1 MKEPK
6 PANTGGGAAIQSAPD
21 EEFESLTRE
30 QQSVLNRLVNKFR
43 EGAMVQVLSGAHET
57 GKTKVAELV
66 GRRLESQ
73 VVAVHINKQTD
84 QPPGTKRLMQEAY
97 GSYPFLL
104 AAILKQVGFYA
115 RGEETDLVEQMVER
129 LRALRQEDKRLLIV
143 LDDAQDITPGVWK
156 RLQSWLDYQDR
167 GMKMIQVL
175 LVGSPMV
182 RKMMGEPILRGWRR
196 WVHGTYEL
204 HLLRAARGVEE
215 TRRALRG
222 ACDSINARSRAEE
235 PINPPH
241 ISWFAVRKILHEAG
255 GRPGRM
261 NELVRR
267 VLAASI
273 REGGVSITRRF
284 LSHADALRSPAVR
297 VQAIRKTIDKGAEK
311 GTSKSADP
319 SSRHHPPEGAVPRLD
334 WMRYALGA
342 LLVVFILGAGWGI
355 TSWLSMP
362 KKGETP
368 LGVAEVSLEEDPTET
383 ADAGMSSTTLEDPF
397 APVSDTISVASSDAL
412 PNAAPSVG
420 SATASSQPNLQ
431 SFIEGAALPSIPEEE
446 PGGIWNPIDEVAKAK
461 VLSSSMENDL
471 QGLAPESIGALAL
484 QSEDPVSPQP
494 SEVGRSEGGELLP
507 SLPNA
512 VTGPT
517 DSGASPVPETL
528 AKVTEPA
535 IAVLPEVKTE
545 PVEPAPP
552 VAKPAV
558 EKAAPVVISSKPK
571 SLPESKTSQRP
582 KLKKKT
588 LEALARLEKKL

>member
-6 PANTGGGAAIQSAPD
+6 PANTGGAAAIQSAPD

-30 QQSVLNRLVNKFR
+30 QQSVLNRLINKFR
-43 EGAMVQVLSGAHET
+43 EGAMVQVLTGAHET

-73 VVAVHINKQTD
+73 AVTVHINKQTD

-129 LRALRQEDKRLLIV
+129 LRALRQEEKRLLIV

-204 HLLRAARGVEE
+204 HLLKGGRGVEE
-215 TRRALRG
+215 ARRALRN
-222 ACDSINARSRAEE
+222 ACDSINARARSEE
-235 PINPPH
+235 PLNPPH
-241 ISWFAVRKILHEAG
+241 LSWFAIRKILHEAG

-267 VLAASI
+267 ALAASI

-284 LSHADALRSPAVR
+284 LSHADALRSHAVR
-297 VQAIRKTIDKGAEK
+297 VQAVRKAPEKGAEK
-311 GTSKSADP
+311 GAVKTPDQAPRPRPPKGSAT
-319 SSRHHPPEGAVPRLD
+319 GLD

-355 TSWLSMP
+355 TAWLSLP
-362 KKGETP
+362 KSGEAPNEVVEATP
-368 LGVAEVSLEEDPTET
+368 EESLPET
-383 ADAGMSSTTLEDPF
+383 ADLDSPSTSLEDPF
-397 APVSDTISVASSDAL
+397 APAPEQVPVGSGDSLA
-412 PNAAPSVG
+412 AAPEVTGVS
-420 SATASSQPNLQ
+420 SSSQPSLQ

-446 PGGIWNPIDEVAKAK
+446 PGGIWNPIDEVAKSK
-461 VLSSSMENDL
+461 VLSTSLEHDL
-471 QGLAPESIGALAL
+471 LDVTSESTSAPTGTDLAPA
-484 QSEDPVSPQP
+484 
-494 SEVGRSEGGELLP
+494 LP
-507 SLPNA
+507 SGVTAPNEPSA
-512 VTGPT
+512 P
-517 DSGASPVPETL
+517 DSTETV
-528 AKVTEPA
+528 AKATEPEA
-535 IAVLPEVKTE
+535 PVLPEMKAE
-545 PVEPAPP
+545 PVAAVPPAPAMEKSSPRKAEPAVIPSK
-552 VAKPAV
+552 AKSEP
-558 EKAAPVVISSKPK
+558 SSETKP
-571 SLPESKTSQRP
+571 TQRP
-582 KLKKKT
+582 RLKKKT